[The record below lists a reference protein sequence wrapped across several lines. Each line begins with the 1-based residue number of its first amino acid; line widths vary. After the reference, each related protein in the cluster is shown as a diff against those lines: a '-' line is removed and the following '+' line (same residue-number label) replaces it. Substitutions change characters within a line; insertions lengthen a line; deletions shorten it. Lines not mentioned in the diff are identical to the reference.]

1 MASLIPFNRRNTDL
15 INTGFDELYNMLD
28 DFFTESFMPS
38 RSLARDTFKVD
49 VQENEKEYIVEAEL
63 PGAEKDEI
71 KLELNDGRLNI
82 SVEREE
88 KSEEEK
94 KNYIHKE
101 RRYSSMCRS
110 IYLQDVESKNATAKL
125 ENGVLTVN
133 IPKIEK
139 VDNTKL
145 IEIE

>member
-28 DFFTESFMPS
+28 DFFTESFMPR

>member
-1 MASLIPFNRRNTDL
+1 MASLIPFNRKNTSL
-15 INTGFDELYNMLD
+15 INSGFDEFYNMLD
-28 DFFTESFMPS
+28 DFFTDSFMPR
-38 RSLARDTFKVD
+38 RSLTRDTFKVD
-49 VQENEKEYIVEAEL
+49 VQENGKEYIVEAEL
-63 PGAEKDEI
+63 PGIEKGDI
-71 KLELNDGRLNI
+71 KLELNEGRLNI

-110 IYLQDVESKNATAKL
+110 IYLQDVESENATAKL
-125 ENGVLTVN
+125 ENGVLVVN

-139 VDNTKL
+139 VDNTKQ
-145 IEIE
+145 IEIQ

>member
-1 MASLIPFNRRNTDL
+1 MASLIPFNRKNTSL
-15 INTGFDELYNMLD
+15 INSGFDEFYNMLD
-28 DFFTESFMPS
+28 DFFTDSFMPR
-38 RSLARDTFKVD
+38 RSLTRDTFKVD

-63 PGAEKDEI
+63 PGIEKGDI
-71 KLELNDGRLNI
+71 KLELNEGRLNI

-110 IYLQDVESKNATAKL
+110 IYLQDVESENATAKL
-125 ENGVLTVN
+125 ENGVLVVN

-139 VDNTKL
+139 VDNTKQ
-145 IEIE
+145 IEIQ